1 MSVTDS
7 QDASGW
13 TETPIMPF
21 GCEIAVDLSGPLPT
35 GFADRMIALFDA
47 HKLLVFR
54 GQGLSEDRQVEVLS
68 HFGRVLGS
76 KGEYREISSD
86 GALGSGPLTWHSDLA
101 FTAEPFK
108 VISLHAKAVNDGQS
122 WTAFVNGVDTAA
134 KLPAD
139 LRERIAGREAITV
152 ISTVQTHRHVGFDT
166 PDSLPHHVWP
176 LLIPNPRTGE
186 ELLYIN
192 YMQTARILG
201 MDREE
206 SDATLAAL
214 FAELYRED
222 RVYRHHWRNGDL
234 VIWDNIACQHS
245 RCDLTGMTPRR
256 LQRVCVAD
264 KSFFDLLPQ
273 FKVDDA
279 RISDWGSGDKELV
292 LD

>member
-1 MSVTDS
+1 MSVADS
-7 QDASGW
+7 QHASGW
-13 TETPIMPF
+13 TETPITPF
-21 GCEIAVDLSGPLPT
+21 GCEIALDLSAPLPT

-54 GQGLSEDRQVEVLS
+54 GQALTEDRQVEILS
-68 HFGRVLGS
+68 HLGRVLGS

-108 VISLHAKAVNDGQS
+108 VISLHAKAVNAGQS
-122 WTAFVNGVDTAA
+122 WTAFVNGVDTATH
-134 KLPAD
+134 LPAD
-139 LRERIAGREAITV
+139 LRDRIAGREAITV
-152 ISTVQTHRHVGFDT
+152 ISTVQTDRHVGYDT
-166 PDSLPHHVWP
+166 PDTLPHHVWP
-176 LLIPNPRTGE
+176 LLIANPRTGE
-186 ELLYIN
+186 DVLYIN

-234 VIWDNIACQHS
+234 VIWDNIACQHA

-273 FKVDDA
+273 FTVDDA